1 MRGWMKSLRKH
12 RESAMCGSMTRLGP
26 QLGASAVILGSA
38 WQLPGSQIHPITGIT
53 IPTHFPH
60 DSMCTTPAPLKG
72 GWGRGTILRLKR
84 RANGRSGVS
93 PRGGYTPSGG
103 TLLRQLPPRRSER
116 PSCSACGYPPGG
128 QFWGRCF
135 VCVVEGDHVEKIK
148 KRGRRPR

>member
-38 WQLPGSQIHPITGIT
+38 WQLPGNQFHPITGIT
-53 IPTHFPH
+53 DFESFPH
-60 DSMCTTPAPLKG
+60 SMCTTPAPLKG

-103 TLLRQLPPRRSER
+103 TLLRQLPPAKAATKLQRMRVPPRRAILGSV
-116 PSCSACGYPPGG
+116 SCVCCRGG
-128 QFWGRCF
+128 
-135 VCVVEGDHVEKIK
+135 
-148 KRGRRPR
+148 PR